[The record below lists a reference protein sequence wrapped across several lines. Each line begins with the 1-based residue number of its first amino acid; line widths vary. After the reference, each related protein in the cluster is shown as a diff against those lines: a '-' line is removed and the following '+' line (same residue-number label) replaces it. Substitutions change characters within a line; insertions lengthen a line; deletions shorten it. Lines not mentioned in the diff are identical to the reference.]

1 LTNSASNSREKIIRT
16 RWMGILLLVFSVA
29 FPLFAAELGNITIP
43 LDGVLGGRPVQKG
56 TYVLNIDESSQTPYL
71 QLIKNG
77 KLIATDLAII
87 LPAKGDGKTSAQVTK
102 VAGKEFVRILAR
114 HSDKWLIVY
123 LEKSL

>member
-1 LTNSASNSREKIIRT
+1 MTNSASNSREKIIRT
-16 RWMGILLLVFSVA
+16 RSMGILSLIFSIA

-43 LDGVLGGRPVQKG
+43 VDGVLGGRPVQKG
-56 TYVLNIDESSQTPYL
+56 TYALNIDESSQSPYL

-102 VAGKEFVRILAR
+102 VAGKEFVRIRAR
-114 HSDKWLIVY
+114 HGNKWLIAY
-123 LEKSL
+123 LEISL